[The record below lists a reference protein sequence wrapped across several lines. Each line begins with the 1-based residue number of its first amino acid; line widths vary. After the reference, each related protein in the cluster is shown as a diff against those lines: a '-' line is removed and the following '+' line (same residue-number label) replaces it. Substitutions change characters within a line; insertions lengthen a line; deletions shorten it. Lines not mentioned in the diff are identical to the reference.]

1 MKIDEKLNLVI
12 EVEGDKGSVWVHSTP
27 IGRETFKRYY
37 LPLAKA
43 FSKIYKEGLDVTSG
57 PRVAAM
63 VVEDVSRELGIWE
76 GEGGVENGLMAEIRR
91 LSNVIVP
98 GDKGGWVSIPLE
110 SALNEKRFS
119 EEEAAEVENAVCF
132 FIVASAMHSRSDR
145 KVALLGMTSLW
156 TGQIT
161 SLSSTEFAASLRT
174 STETVPS
181 PPPVADEGPPIPG

>member
-1 MKIDEKLNLVI
+1 MKIDEKINLVI
-12 EVEGDKGSVWVHSTP
+12 EVDGTHVHSTP

-43 FSKIYKEGLDVTSG
+43 FAKIYKEGLDVTAG

-63 VVEDVSRELGIWE
+63 VLEDVARELGVWE

-91 LSNVIVP
+91 GTNVIIP
-98 GDKGGWVSIPLE
+98 AEKGGWRSIPLDV
-110 SALNEKRFS
+110 ALNEKRFS
-119 EEEAAEVENAVCF
+119 EEEATEVENVICF
-132 FIVASAMHSRSDR
+132 FIVASAMHSREDK

-161 SLSSTEFAASLRT
+161 SSNSTEFAASLRT
-174 STETVPS
+174 STATATS
-181 PPPVADEGPPIPG
+181 PPPDEEAGPEIPG